1 MNTTSQ
7 MEVEG
12 INIAFDGDEKAKVYP
27 HYPEGILPAH
37 PETDPAKYEGS
48 IDDITERLRFKV
60 FQVWNSWSSLM
71 TNETLTKKV
80 KLDDKDSEDT
90 TYIKACLVL
99 FLDRLGKILGDTD
112 IVKEMT
118 REES

>member
-12 INIAFDGDEKAKVYP
+12 MNIAFDGDEKAKVYP
-27 HYPEGILPAH
+27 HFPEGILP
-37 PETDPAKYEGS
+37 PQEETDPAKYEGDV
-48 IDDITERLRFKV
+48 DDITERLRFKV

-71 TNETLTKKV
+71 TNETLTKKL
-80 KLDDKDSEDT
+80 KLNDDDSDDLK
-90 TYIKACLVL
+90 YLKACTVL
-99 FLDRLGKILGDTD
+99 FIDRLGKILADTD

-118 REES
+118 RD